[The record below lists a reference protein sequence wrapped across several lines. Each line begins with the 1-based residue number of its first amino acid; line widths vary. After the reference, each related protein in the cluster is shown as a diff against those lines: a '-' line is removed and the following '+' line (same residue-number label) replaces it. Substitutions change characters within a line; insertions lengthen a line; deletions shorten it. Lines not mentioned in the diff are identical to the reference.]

1 MIKDLVALAMIL
13 GLKIKEPYQLCMTLC
28 IQRVRGTGCATPY
41 PLSRIRAPP
50 VDPVPEDKRIA
61 LLPRRGVAQRTQFLW
76 DAGGGDNHLLR
87 ETKFAEAVR
96 DCRAYFT
103 STTFKEKRWLDV
115 VDQWMYFRKSQM
127 MYFSTANSRGS
138 SIVLLKDSV
147 SVKI

>member
-1 MIKDLVALAMIL
+1 MHDAVYSAGARNGVRDTLSAPSLEFARL
-13 GLKIKEPYQLCMTLC
+13 QLTRCLRT
-28 IQRVRGTGCATPY
+28 RG
-41 PLSRIRAPP
+41 SRSHR
-50 VDPVPEDKRIA
+50 EG
-61 LLPRRGVAQRTQFLW
+61 GVAQRTQFLW